1 MKALSK
7 LLPEEHVVSR
17 AAFQAFS
24 KPVGKYGNSVCIKV
38 QTRSDY
44 FHIVGARK
52 STRCLLVIKNIYRYV
67 NLIISLLSLLK
78 GSESNSFYAK
88 VVNST

>member
-7 LLPEEHVVSR
+7 LLPEEHVVSW

-44 FHIVGARK
+44 FHIVEARK
-52 STRCLLVIKNIYRYV
+52 STRFQVDEMFAGNKKY
-67 NLIISLLSLLK
+67 LSLHL
-78 GSESNSFYAK
+78 FHYTIAIIAK
-88 VVNST
+88 RQWK